1 MGIAT
6 VGHCRKGYLLLK
18 RNLCSN
24 QYPNKSTKMMKIAIA
39 LVVCLSVAYVFAA
52 EEKDEYGHDKDEDK
66 DEYGHGKNDTDTG
79 DKDEYGHGKND
90 TDTGDK
96 DEYGHGGS
104 DSLGALVHKEVA
116 IIVSKNPAM
125 TSGQCTQRCD
135 DLFGMFDDGNEMSTD
150 SHCMHDCQCDI
161 DKNCS

>member
-6 VGHCRKGYLLLK
+6 VGHCRKGYLLIQ
-18 RNLCSN
+18 RN
-24 QYPNKSTKMMKIAIA
+24 QYPNQHPNKSVKMMKIATA
-39 LVVCLSVAYVFAA
+39 LAVCLSVAYVFAA
-52 EEKDEYGHDKDEDK
+52 EEKDEYGHDKDE
-66 DEYGHGKNDTDTG
+66 

-125 TSGQCTQRCD
+125 TSAQCTQRCD

-161 DKNCS
+161 DKNYS

>member
-1 MGIAT
+1 MGLLQLDIAEN
-6 VGHCRKGYLLLK
+6 KGYLLFIQ
-18 RNLCSN
+18 RN
-24 QYPNKSTKMMKIAIA
+24 QYPNKSVKMMKIAIA
-39 LVVCLSVAYVFAA
+39 LAVCLSVAYVFAA
-52 EEKDEYGHDKDEDK
+52 EEKDEYGHDKD
-66 DEYGHGKNDTDTG
+66 G

-125 TSGQCTQRCD
+125 TSAQCTQRCD

>member
-39 LVVCLSVAYVFAA
+39 LAVCLSVAYVFAA
-52 EEKDEYGHDKDEDK
+52 EEKDEYGHDKDE
-66 DEYGHGKNDTDTG
+66 

-125 TSGQCTQRCD
+125 TSAQCTQRCD
-135 DLFGMFDDGNEMSTD
+135 DLFGMFDDGNEM
-150 SHCMHDCQCDI
+150 
-161 DKNCS
+161 

>member
-1 MGIAT
+1 MGGIAT
-6 VGHCRKGYLLLK
+6 VGHC
-18 RNLCSN
+18 
-24 QYPNKSTKMMKIAIA
+24 KSVKMMKIAIA
-39 LVVCLSVAYVFAA
+39 LAVCLSVAYVFAA
-52 EEKDEYGHDKDEDK
+52 EEKDEYGHDKDE
-66 DEYGHGKNDTDTG
+66 

-125 TSGQCTQRCD
+125 TSAQCTQRCD
-135 DLFGMFDDGNEMSTD
+135 DLFGMFDDGNEKSTD